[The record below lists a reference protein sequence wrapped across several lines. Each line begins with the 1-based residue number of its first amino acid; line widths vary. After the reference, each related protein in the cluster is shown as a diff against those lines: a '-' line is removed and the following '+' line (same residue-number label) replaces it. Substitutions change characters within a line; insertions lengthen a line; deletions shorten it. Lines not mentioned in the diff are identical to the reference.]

1 MDMKIFEMPK
11 AEIIA
16 LEVADIITT
25 SNENHYNDGEWSSG
39 TKVTWG

>member
-1 MDMKIFEMPK
+1 MKNFEMPK

-25 SNENHYNDGEWSSG
+25 SNEANYNDGEWSSG
-39 TKVTWG
+39 TKISWE